1 MYDPSFLGVFGRL
14 RQQEMLADADRRHAR
29 RRAKVNRADWRE
41 QRAERRHWY
50 SPTSWRSAARF
61 RREPFESNLQHDLG
75 ISTRVG
81 CVGKENS
88 NPASDNNP
96 GHAEVVE
103 VIFDPGQTWDI
114 LELLSR
120 STSPT
125 PGNQFSPKPC
135 AAVSRLVD
143 GGDQGLPSSG
153 SVPHARGGATPGDL
167 CRHPGGSRGLPCHE

>member
-1 MYDPSFLGVFGRL
+1 VYDPSFLGVFGRL
-14 RQQEMLADADRRHAR
+14 RQQEMLADADRRHVAR
-29 RRAKVNRADWRE
+29 RMAKVNRADWRE

-125 PGNQFSPKPC
+125 PGQEPVQSE
-135 AAVSRLVD
+135 AVRC
-143 GGDQGLPSSG
+143 G
-153 SVPHARGGATPGDL
+153 
-167 CRHPGGSRGLPCHE
+167 

>member
-1 MYDPSFLGVFGRL
+1 MPNGGTGTRRRPGGRL
-14 RQQEMLADADRRHAR
+14 RGFGESRS
-29 RRAKVNRADWRE
+29 KVTLNTTW
-41 QRAERRHWY
+41 H
-50 SPTSWRSAARF
+50 
-61 RREPFESNLQHDLG
+61 LH
-75 ISTRVG
+75 RVG

-125 PGNQFSPKPC
+125 PGQEPVQSE
-135 AAVSRLVD
+135 AVRC
-143 GGDQGLPSSG
+143 G
-153 SVPHARGGATPGDL
+153 
-167 CRHPGGSRGLPCHE
+167 